1 MEKRRAGG
9 LLSIRAERLG
19 KIIFLHAWLGL
30 SVKKGTQL
38 RAGGRWQIKAASFLT
53 DLPGVWP
60 GRARGG
66 RNNGS
71 HLQKNQ
77 TPSACTCLQVGKKQK
92 RGRAA
97 PTKGFQSPWEWVWK
111 GWDECGHDLGQC
123 GIHADIRGMS
133 KQPRETES
141 CARSKGTKSCGQS
154 KEVRSQS
161 QLSKKFDAT
170 LTMH

>member
-9 LLSIRAERLG
+9 LLSVRAERLG

-53 DLPGVWP
+53 DLPGVRP

-77 TPSACTCLQVGKKQK
+77 PRAPAPASRWAKNKKRQGCTHKGLPEPLGVGVE
-92 RGRAA
+92 G
-97 PTKGFQSPWEWVWK
+97 
-111 GWDECGHDLGQC
+111 LG
-123 GIHADIRGMS
+123 
-133 KQPRETES
+133 
-141 CARSKGTKSCGQS
+141 
-154 KEVRSQS
+154 
-161 QLSKKFDAT
+161 
-170 LTMH
+170 

>member
-1 MEKRRAGG
+1 MVRV
-9 LLSIRAERLG
+9 RAERLG

-53 DLPGVWP
+53 DLPCVRP

-77 TPSACTCLQVGKKQK
+77 PRAPAPGGEKTK
-92 RGRAA
+92 RVVAA
-97 PTKGFQSPWEWVWK
+97 PGKAFQSPVGGGCGVAVMVVGTGSPWE
-111 GWDECGHDLGQC
+111 LGQC
-123 GIHADIRGMS
+123 GIRAAIRTHQEDG
-133 KQPRETES
+133 K
-141 CARSKGTKSCGQS
+141 A
-154 KEVRSQS
+154 
-161 QLSKKFDAT
+161 A
-170 LTMH
+170 

>member
-1 MEKRRAGG
+1 MVRV
-9 LLSIRAERLG
+9 RAERLG

-53 DLPGVWP
+53 DLPSVRP

-77 TPSACTCLQVGKKQK
+77 PRAPAPGGEKTK
-92 RGRAA
+92 RVVAA
-97 PTKGFQSPWEWVWK
+97 PAKAFQSPVGGGCGVAVMVVGTGSPWE
-111 GWDECGHDLGQC
+111 LGQC
-123 GIHADIRGMS
+123 GICAAIRTHQEDV
-133 KQPRETES
+133 K
-141 CARSKGTKSCGQS
+141 A
-154 KEVRSQS
+154 
-161 QLSKKFDAT
+161 A
-170 LTMH
+170 